1 MALYEYLFTPAKKS
15 GQDNLLIETQRN
27 AMPDATTPG
36 STAAT
41 PQTVRGRRIAALQLQ
56 IAELQDAVH
65 TVLTTGKSYTLS
77 NSHAVTRADV
87 ADIQA
92 ELAALRAELAALFS
106 GSSFHPLRLEPTK
119 FF

>member
-1 MALYEYLFTPAKKS
+1 
-15 GQDNLLIETQRN
+15 
-27 AMPDATTPG
+27 MPD
-36 STAAT
+36 STDSSVPVTGAT
-41 PQTVRGRRIAALQLQ
+41 PYRGRRILQLQLQ

-92 ELAALRAELAALFS
+92 ELAALRSELAALLS
-106 GSSFHPLRLEPTK
+106 GSSFQPMRLEPTK
-119 FF
+119 LF

>member
-1 MALYEYLFTPAKKS
+1 
-15 GQDNLLIETQRN
+15 
-27 AMPDATTPG
+27 MPDNPISG

-65 TVLTTGKSYTLS
+65 TVLTTGQSYSLS
-77 NSHAVTRADV
+77 NSHAVTSADV

-92 ELAALRAELAALFS
+92 ELAALRAELAALLS
-106 GSSFHPLRLEPTK
+106 NHTFHPLRHVPTK
-119 FF
+119 FY

>member
-1 MALYEYLFTPAKKS
+1 
-15 GQDNLLIETQRN
+15 
-27 AMPDATTPG
+27 MPDYTDTSTPSATTPSASAAADILSG
-36 STAAT
+36 GAAT
-41 PQTVRGRRIAALQLQ
+41 PQTVRGRRIAQLQLQ

>member
-1 MALYEYLFTPAKKS
+1 MPETNTTSVPIS
-15 GQDNLLIETQRN
+15 G
-27 AMPDATTPG
+27 TTM
-36 STAAT
+36 
-41 PQTVRGRRIAALQLQ
+41 TVRGRRIKQLQLQ

-92 ELAALRAELAALFS
+92 ELAALRAELAALLSNHTFQ
-106 GSSFHPLRLEPTK
+106 PLRHVPTK
-119 FF
+119 FY

>member
-1 MALYEYLFTPAKKS
+1 
-15 GQDNLLIETQRN
+15 
-27 AMPDATTPG
+27 MPDSTDSSVPVTGATTY
-36 STAAT
+36 
-41 PQTVRGRRIAALQLQ
+41 RGRRILQLQLQ

-77 NSHAVTRADV
+77 NSHMVTRADV

-92 ELAALRAELAALFS
+92 ELAALRSELAALLS
-106 GSSFHPLRLEPTK
+106 ESSFQPMRLEPTK